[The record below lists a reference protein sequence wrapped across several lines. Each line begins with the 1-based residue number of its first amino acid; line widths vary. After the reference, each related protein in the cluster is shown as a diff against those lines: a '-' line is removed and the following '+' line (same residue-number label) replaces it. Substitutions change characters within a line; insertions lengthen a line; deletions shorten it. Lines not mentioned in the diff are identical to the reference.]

1 MRPVLLSPFG
11 VDIPA
16 YFAMLALGLTLAT
29 WLGSRWVGRLG
40 LDKEVI
46 WDLGLAM
53 TIAGVIG
60 SRLLHVIADG
70 YFWDYVHI
78 CTDPARV
85 AWRISRV
92 QCLSRDTG
100 GIWDA
105 TASVCHPRER
115 NCFAWAAFWAG
126 GLTFYGGFIGAA
138 AYAVYFLRRERFPF
152 LVAADMA
159 GFVIPLGLAWGRM
172 GCFLAGCCF
181 GSVCHHPLAVRFP
194 AFSPAS
200 EMQARVHQLASE
212 SAVSLPVHPT
222 QLYESLGSLAIAL
235 FAYTWVVPRKR
246 YHGQVF
252 VFFVVGY
259 SVLRTL
265 VEMLRED
272 DRGGFL
278 GLSTS
283 QLISIALVVACVPFV
298 RYLKKRGAAD
308 SPEPSPSPN

>member
-11 VDIPA
+11 IDIPA
-16 YFAMLALGLTLAT
+16 YFAMLAIGLTLAT
-29 WLGSRWVGRLG
+29 WLGSRWVARLG
-40 LDKEVI
+40 MDKEVI

-60 SRLLHVIADG
+60 SRILHVLADG
-70 YFWDYVHI
+70 YFWDYVHL
-78 CTDPARV
+78 CTDPGRV
-85 AWRISRV
+85 SWHISRGM
-92 QCLSRDTG
+92 CLSRDVNG
-100 GIWDA
+100 LWDA
-105 TASVCHPRER
+105 AASVCHPRER

-126 GLTFYGGFIGAA
+126 GLTFYGGLLGAA
-138 AYAVYFLRRERFPF
+138 AYAIYFLRREKFPF

-181 GSVCHHPLAVRFP
+181 GHVCNLPWATRFP
-194 AFSPAS
+194 ALSPAS
-200 EMQARVHQLASE
+200 EMQARTHQIATE
-212 SAVSLPVHPT
+212 GIESLPVHPT

-235 FAYTWVVPRKR
+235 IAYLVVVPRKR
-246 YHGQVF
+246 FHGQVF

-259 SVLRTL
+259 GILRTAI
-265 VEMLRED
+265 EALRED

-283 QLISIALVVACVPFV
+283 QLISLAMIAGCVP
-298 RYLKKRGAAD
+298 LWNWAKKRASEMAAR
-308 SPEPSPSPN
+308 PATT